1 MDLNPCFFIG
11 SYSIFPKVINSCI
24 DQNVLPLVCG
34 NMDKRIWVN
43 LTILLTYSCLV
54 LNHMVLVTCCF
65 PDLSYPFQ
73 AGPSFLQTPVSPHNP
88 AVKAASPL
96 PGLLFSGLLEIP
108 HHFIVNRACKPEK
121 PFGMNPCWAPA
132 ISWAATAWHN
142 LLPYAAG
149 SQASLGQGKKSL
161 ENPSHSLKMI
171 KTAAS
176 IIKLELGCL
185 VRWNCYFQGWGPKA
199 CVYRSAFVHRHQP
212 QVGFPLDPGWRTTLF
227 WRETMLVGFVV
238 VLLLLPGRKGFCP
251 QTPAILRWLY

>member
-43 LTILLTYSCLV
+43 LTILLTYSFLV
-54 LNHMVLVTCCF
+54 LKHTVLVTCCF

-96 PGLLFSGLLEIP
+96 PRLLFSGLLEIP

-161 ENPSHSLKMI
+161 ENLSHSLK
-171 KTAAS
+171 K
-176 IIKLELGCL
+176 
-185 VRWNCYFQGWGPKA
+185 RW
-199 CVYRSAFVHRHQP
+199 
-212 QVGFPLDPGWRTTLF
+212 
-227 WRETMLVGFVV
+227 
-238 VLLLLPGRKGFCP
+238 
-251 QTPAILRWLY
+251 